1 MYNEFKVC
9 PFCDNHPQ
17 IEKVN
22 INGSQRLK
30 HHCSLIAYEKTF
42 PEFNL
47 GQISSC
53 WNELLRQSLNNL
65 MFLTANE

>member
-1 MYNEFKVC
+1 MQYEFQSC

-17 IEKVN
+17 IER
-22 INGSQRLK
+22 INANGTQRLK

-47 GQISSC
+47 GQISAC
-53 WNELLRQSLNNL
+53 WNDLLGLSMNNL
-65 MFLTANE
+65 LLLTTKE